1 MTHRIVYLIRVLYIC
16 NMFIRAVDKKN
27 KKEGKTYRYYRLV
40 HAYRVGN
47 KSRQQVLLNLGT
59 LEGLPRE
66 KHKLLADRIEE
77 LVVGTTSMFHN
88 TDNQI
93 DVIARRFS
101 SEIIKKRLF
110 PVSGNR
116 TKLVK
121 ESFGEWE
128 EVDLSSI
135 DMEDSREVGGAWLCK
150 QAFEKAGLSRC
161 LTSIGFD
168 KSEAAMAMVMIAAKM
183 LHPSSELE
191 IERWLQ
197 NNTELPHLFGLEP
210 GSITRYLLYKTAI
223 RLHGA
228 KEIIE
233 DTLYKL
239 CSGLFSN
246 HDNIIIYDLTNMYFE
261 GRMQGSGKAM
271 FGRSKEKRSDCRL
284 IGLSLVIDSIG
295 FFRYSQ
301 LYPGNISEPST
312 LKDVL
317 DKIRG
322 KLPVKK
328 EKPVVTMDAGIAT
341 NENLA
346 MLKKEDYDY
355 VCVSRS
361 KPKGYLRI
369 SPKVL
374 SIEDNTGGKIE
385 IEKVSVEG
393 CEDTFLRVKSKNKF
407 MKESSMDDKL
417 TQRFEQRLGYLKQG
431 LSLPRRLKKI
441 TAVHEHVGRLKD
453 QYSKVAKYYQINYV
467 EDHKNGLVKDITW
480 EREKEKEKPKGEYFL
495 RYSRKKLTE
504 NEIWDVYN
512 LTREVEASFRC
523 LKNDLDIRPIFHQ
536 KDKYIEPHIW
546 MGLLAYQIV
555 NYIRL
560 GLKDKGINHSW
571 SKISTIMQSQQ
582 CATVIMNAKEDKKV
596 YARVCSRPNSEA
608 MQIYEALGWRHRPY
622 TRKLNVV
629 TQL

>member
-1 MTHRIVYLIRVLYIC
+1 
-16 NMFIRAVDKKN
+16 MFIRAVDKKN

-40 HAYRVGN
+40 HSYRVGN
-47 KSRQQVLLNLGT
+47 KTRQQVLLNLGS
-59 LEGLPRE
+59 LKELPRE

-77 LVVGTTSMFHN
+77 LVTGTTSMFQN

-93 DVIARRFS
+93 DAIARRFS
-101 SEIIKKRLF
+101 SEIIEKGLF

-116 TKLVK
+116 TRLGK

-150 QAFEKAGLSRC
+150 QAFEKAGLSQC
-161 LTSIGFD
+161 LTEMGFD
-168 KSEAAMAMVMIAAKM
+168 ETGAAMAMVMIAAKM

-191 IERWLQ
+191 TERWLQ
-197 NNTELPHLFGLEP
+197 NNTELPRLFGLEP
-210 GSITRYLLYKTAI
+210 QPINRYLLYKTAI
-223 RLHGA
+223 KLYEG
-228 KEIIE
+228 KEMIE
-233 DTLYKL
+233 GTLYKL

-271 FGRSKEKRSDCRL
+271 FGRSKEKRNDCRL
-284 IGLSLVIDSIG
+284 IGLSLAIDSIG
-295 FFRYSQ
+295 FLRYSQ

-312 LKDVL
+312 LKNVL
-317 DKIRG
+317 GKIKG
-322 KLPVKK
+322 KLPVKR
-328 EKPVVTMDAGIAT
+328 ENPVVTMDAGIAT
-341 NENLA
+341 DENLF
-346 MLKKEDYDY
+346 MLKQEGYDY
-355 VCVSRS
+355 VCVSRL
-361 KPKGYLRI
+361 KPKGYLRV
-369 SPKVL
+369 SPKVFF
-374 SIEDNTGGKIE
+374 IEDNTGSKIE
-385 IEKVSVEG
+385 IEKVSVDG
-393 CEDTFLRVKSKNKF
+393 YEDTFLRVKSEKKT
-407 MKESSMDDKL
+407 MKESSIDEKL
-417 TQRFEQRLGYLKQG
+417 TQRFEERLEYLKQG

-467 EDHKNGLVKDITW
+467 ENYENGLVKDISW
-480 EREKEKEKPKGEYFL
+480 ERKKEKEKPKGEYFL
-495 RYSRKKLTE
+495 RYSRKKITE

-512 LTREVEASFRC
+512 LTREVEAIFRC

-560 GLKDKGINHSW
+560 RLKDKGINHGW

-582 CATVIMNAKEDKKV
+582 CATVSINAKECKKV
-596 YARVCSRPNSEA
+596 YARVCSRPNGEA
-608 MQIYEALGWRHRPY
+608 MQIYEALGWKHRPY

>member
-1 MTHRIVYLIRVLYIC
+1 
-16 NMFIRAVDKKN
+16 MFIRAVDKKN
-27 KKEGKTYRYYRLV
+27 KKEGKPYRYYRLV
-40 HAYRVGN
+40 HSYRVGD
-47 KSRQQVLLNLGT
+47 KTRQQVLLNLGL
-59 LEGLPRE
+59 LEELPRE

-77 LVVGTTSMFHN
+77 LVTGTTSMFQN
-88 TDNQI
+88 TDNEL

-101 SEIIKKRLF
+101 SEIIRKGLF
-110 PVSGNR
+110 PVSGKR
-116 TKLVK
+116 PKLGT
-121 ESFGEWE
+121 EDRGEWE

-150 QAFEKAGLSRC
+150 QAFEKAGLSQC
-161 LTSIGFD
+161 LTQIGFD
-168 KSEAAMAMVMIAAKM
+168 ETEAAMAMVMIAAKM

-191 IERWLQ
+191 TTRWLQ
-197 NNTELPHLFGLEP
+197 NNTELPRLFGLEP
-210 GSITRYLLYKTAI
+210 QFITRYLLYKTAI
-223 RLHGA
+223 RLYQV
-228 KEIIE
+228 KDIIE

-261 GRMQGSGKAM
+261 GRMQGSEKAM
-271 FGRSKEKRSDCRL
+271 FGRSKEKRNDCRL
-284 IGLSLVIDSIG
+284 IGLSLAIDSIG

-317 DKIRG
+317 DKIKY
-322 KLPVKK
+322 KLSVKK

-341 NENLA
+341 DENLL
-346 MLKKEDYDY
+346 MLKQEGYDY

-361 KPKGYLRI
+361 KPKEYFRI
-369 SPKVL
+369 SPKVF
-374 SIEDNTGGKIE
+374 SIEDNTGSKIE
-385 IEKVSVEG
+385 IEKVSIAG
-393 CEDTFLRVKSKNKF
+393 FEDTFLRIKSERKS
-407 MKESSMDDKL
+407 MKESSIDEKL
-417 TQRFEQRLGYLKQG
+417 TQRFEERLEYLKRG
-431 LSLPRRLKKI
+431 LSQPRRLKKI

-467 EDHKNGLVKDITW
+467 EDHEKGLVKELTW
-480 EREKEKEKPKGEYFL
+480 ERKKEKEKTNGEYFL

-512 LTREVEASFRC
+512 LTREVESSFRC

-546 MGLLAYQIV
+546 MSLLAYQIV

-560 GLKDKGINHSW
+560 RLKDKRINYSW

-582 CATVIMNAKEDKKV
+582 CATVSLNAKESKKV
-596 YARVCSRPNSEA
+596 YARVCSRPNTEA
-608 MQIYEALGWRHRPY
+608 IQIYEALGWRHRPWIK
-622 TRKLNVV
+622 KLNVV